1 MGNHERMG
9 FAMKLGRRTALKA
22 GMGMSAAAV
31 IGAPAIVQAQAA
43 VKLPLATVWPDGNF
57 HTVNA
62 KRYADEVKTAT
73 SGAVEIDVKS
83 GGQLGFKGPEQ
94 LRAVRDGL
102 VPMADILNIQQVGD
116 EPIMGVEGIPFI
128 SNNIDEL
135 KVLHK
140 YLRPEYEK
148 VALKNNQ
155 TILYMVPWPT
165 QYLHLKVKAE
175 SLDALKAIKIRVPDK
190 NAQEMCSAI
199 GMAPALIPWGET
211 IAALSSGAVSGV
223 STSSVS
229 GVDGKFWEFLKFFH
243 QTNHAWSCQIV
254 TINNDTWKKISP
266 AHQKVMTDLA
276 KKLEPDFWASSL
288 KADAD
293 SNKRLTDGGMQIVIP
308 SPQMMADLR
317 KKTEPMIAEFIKRVP
332 AAEKPIKAY
341 LVEMKRA

>member
-1 MGNHERMG
+1 
-9 FAMKLGRRTALKA
+9 MKLGRRSAVKA
-22 GMGMSAAAV
+22 GGGAGVAQL
-31 IGAPAIVQAQAA
+31 GAPAAGRAQAA
-43 VKLPLATVWPDGNF
+43 LKLPLATVWPDGNF
-57 HTVNA
+57 HTINA
-62 KRYADEVKTAT
+62 KRFADEVKAAT

-102 VPMADILNIQQVGD
+102 VPMADVLNIQQIGD
-116 EPIMGVEGIPFI
+116 EPILGVEGIPFI

-175 SLDALKAIKIRVPDK
+175 SLEALKGIKIRVPDK
-190 NAQEMCSAI
+190 NAQDMCSAI
-199 GMAPALIPWGET
+199 GMAPGLIPWGET
-211 IAALSSGAVSGV
+211 IAALSAGGAARGSTSGV
-223 STSSVS
+223 AR
-229 GVDGKFWEFLKFFH
+229 GGGQCWEFLKFFH
-243 QTNHAWSCQIV
+243 QTNHDWSCQIV
-254 TINNDTWKKISP
+254 TINNDTFKKISP
-266 AHQKVMTDLA
+266 DNQKVMVGLA

-293 SNKRLTDGGMQIVIP
+293 SAKRLTEGGMQLVIP
-308 SPQMMADLR
+308 SPQMMA
-317 KKTEPMIAEFIKRVP
+317 
-332 AAEKPIKAY
+332 
-341 LVEMKRA
+341 

>member
-1 MGNHERMG
+1 MG
-9 FAMKLGRRTALKA
+9 ASMKFGRRTALRTGVGA
-22 GMGMSAAAV
+22 LVM
-31 IGAPAIVQAQAA
+31 APAIVRAQAA
-43 VKLPLATVWPDGNF
+43 TKLDLATVWPDGNF

-62 KRYADEVKTAT
+62 KAFAEEVKKAT
-73 SGAVEIDVKS
+73 NGGVEISVKA

-116 EPIMGVEGIPFI
+116 EPMLGIEGIPFI
-128 SNNIDEL
+128 SNNIEEL
-135 KVLHK
+135 KILHK
-140 YLRPEYEK
+140 HIRPEYEK
-148 VALKNNQ
+148 IALKNNQ

-165 QYLHLKVKAE
+165 QYLHLKVKCE
-175 SLDALKAIKIRVPDK
+175 SLDALKGIKIRVPDK

-211 IAALSSGAVSGV
+211 IAALSSGAVAGV

-254 TINNDTWKKISP
+254 TINNDTWKKIGP
-266 AHQKVMTDLA
+266 ANQKVIADLA
-276 KKLEPDFWASSL
+276 KKMEPGFWASSI
-288 KADAD
+288 KADED
-293 SNKRLTDGGMQIVIP
+293 SSKRLTEGGMTLVKVP
-308 SPQMMADLR
+308 PQMMADLS
-317 KKTEPMIAEFIKRVP
+317 KKTAPMIAEFIKRVP
-332 AAEKPIKAY
+332 ASEKPIKAY

>member
-1 MGNHERMG
+1 M
-9 FAMKLGRRTALKA
+9 
-22 GMGMSAAAV
+22 
-31 IGAPAIVQAQAA
+31 
-43 VKLPLATVWPDGNF
+43 
-57 HTVNA
+57 
-62 KRYADEVKTAT
+62 
-73 SGAVEIDVKS
+73 
-83 GGQLGFKGPEQ
+83 
-94 LRAVRDGL
+94 
-102 VPMADILNIQQVGD
+102 
-116 EPIMGVEGIPFI
+116 
-128 SNNIDEL
+128 
-135 KVLHK
+135 HK

-175 SLDALKAIKIRVPDK
+175 SLDALKGIKIRVPDK
-190 NAQEMCSAI
+190 NAQDMCSAI

-211 IAALSSGAVSGV
+211 IAALSSGVVSGV

-266 AHQKVMTDLA
+266 ANQKAMSDLA

-293 SNKRLTDGGMQIVIP
+293 SSKKLSDGGMQMVIP
-308 SPQMMADLR
+308 PPQMMADLR
-317 KKTEPMIAEFIKRVP
+317 KKTEPMIADFIKRVP

>member
-1 MGNHERMG
+1 
-9 FAMKLGRRTALKA
+9 MKLGRRSAVKA
-22 GMGMSAAAV
+22 GVGAGLALL
-31 IGAPAIVQAQAA
+31 GAPAVGRAQAA
-43 VKLPLATVWPDGNF
+43 LKLPLATVWPDGNF
-57 HTVNA
+57 HTINA
-62 KRYADEVKTAT
+62 KRFADEVKTAT

-102 VPMADILNIQQVGD
+102 VPMADVLNIQQIGD
-116 EPIMGVEGIPFI
+116 EPILGVEGIPFI

-175 SLDALKAIKIRVPDK
+175 SLEALKGIKIRVPDK
-190 NAQEMCSAI
+190 NAQDMCSAI

-211 IAALSSGAVSGV
+211 IAALSSGAVAGV
-223 STSSVS
+223 STSAVS

-254 TINNDTWKKISP
+254 TINNDTQKKISP
-266 AHQKVMTDLA
+266 DNQKRMVELA

-293 SNKRLTDGGMQIVIP
+293 SAKRLTEGGMQMVVP

-317 KKTEPMIAEFIKRVP
+317 KKTEPMIADFIKRVP

>member
-1 MGNHERMG
+1 
-9 FAMKLGRRTALKA
+9 MKLRRRDALKVGV
-22 GMGMSAAAV
+22 GMGAV
-31 IGAPAIVQAQAA
+31 MLGAPAIAQAQTL
-43 VKLPLATVWPDGNF
+43 KLPLATVWPDGNF
-57 HTVNA
+57 HTINA
-62 KRYADEVKTAT
+62 KKFAEEVKTGT

-102 VPMADILNIQQVGD
+102 VPMADILNIQQIGD

-128 SNNIDEL
+128 SNNVDEL

-175 SLDALKAIKIRVPDK
+175 SLDALKGIKIRVPDK
-190 NAQEMCSAI
+190 NAQDMCSAI

-211 IAALSSGAVSGV
+211 IAALSTGVVSGV

-254 TINNDTWKKISP
+254 TINNDAWKKISP
-266 AHQKVMTDLA
+266 ANQKAMSDLA
-276 KKLEPDFWASSL
+276 KKLEPEFWASSL

-308 SPQMMADLR
+308 SSQMMADLR

>member
-1 MGNHERMG
+1 
-9 FAMKLGRRTALKA
+9 MKLRRRDALKA
-22 GMGMSAAAV
+22 GVGMGAAML
-31 IGAPAIVQAQAA
+31 GAPAIAQAQTL
-43 VKLPLATVWPDGNF
+43 KLPLSTVWPDGNF

-62 KRYADEVKTAT
+62 KKFAAEVKTAT

-102 VPMADILNIQQVGD
+102 VPMADILNIQQIGD
-116 EPIMGVEGIPFI
+116 EPIMGAEGIPFI

-165 QYLHLKVKAE
+165 QYLHLKVKCE
-175 SLDALKAIKIRVPDK
+175 SLDALKGIKIRVPDK
-190 NAQEMCSAI
+190 NAQDMCSAI

-211 IAALSSGAVSGV
+211 IAALSSGAVAGV
-223 STSSVS
+223 STSAVS

-266 AHQKVMTDLA
+266 ANQKAIAELA
-276 KKLEPDFWASSL
+276 KKLEPDFWASSI

-293 SNKRLTDGGMQIVIP
+293 SSKRLTEGGMQLVIP
-308 SPQMMADLR
+308 PPQMMADLR
-317 KKTEPMIAEFIKRVP
+317 KKTEPMIADFIKRVP